1 MLANEAFL
9 ENVEYSNPEWRR
21 KSNTWCACF
30 TSNRSLEALLILSC
44 YFLVHKLTSQ
54 EGNKFRKGKSR
65 NNSQVLQ
72 SLHQRKILKFQ
83 ASINY

>member
-44 YFLVHKLTSQ
+44 YFLVH
-54 EGNKFRKGKSR
+54 NFPRGK
-65 NNSQVLQ
+65 Q
-72 SLHQRKILKFQ
+72 I
-83 ASINY
+83 